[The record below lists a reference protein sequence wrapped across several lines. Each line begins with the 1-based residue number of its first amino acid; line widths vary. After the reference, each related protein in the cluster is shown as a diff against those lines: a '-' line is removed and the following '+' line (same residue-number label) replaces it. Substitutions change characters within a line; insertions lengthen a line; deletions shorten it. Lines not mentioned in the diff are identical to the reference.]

1 MSPAPLDDRVNAR
14 AQLEH
19 VARTLYANPTAALR
33 AMRHDAHVEGAKAVG
48 HKLETDF
55 LQYGE
60 PSADLHGPKRV
71 RAQEALRIGGVA
83 ADVERWLTIDHT
95 PPQQQLV
102 ADTDIERVMRAPDA
116 EALGRHPAEGDRR
129 NQARD
134 PKEVLNPEERLAYE
148 QLEAYAAARER
159 EAQRKAAEAQLHA
172 IADHRENLRAAEE
185 SLPQAKAELTRE
197 VEDTY
202 TDGKPGFMARR
213 QGISKGT
220 SARETIE
227 EALKRDGPAE
237 TARRIRSGE
246 LLGKQ
251 QKPIN
256 APQRFFGSP
265 RRDSAAEMEARER
278 VAKRV
283 ETVGYY
289 EGDLGK
295 WSTFRPQDGPPVTGA
310 KNVRAA
316 LDREEAR
323 VLAESGLGPARN
335 EIARNRPVAPHP
347 SREASQLGTAALRQ
361 LDRLSP
367 ESRECVAQAA
377 QRAGGDRITAAL
389 GHLQTIQMAVRS
401 LREGVEP
408 PGM

>member
-1 MSPAPLDDRVNAR
+1 MSTAPLDDRVNAR

-19 VARTLYANPTAALR
+19 VARTLYADPTAALR

-48 HKLETDF
+48 HRLETDF

-60 PSADLHGPKRV
+60 PSPDLHGLKRV
-71 RAQEALRIGGVA
+71 RAQEALRVGGVA

-95 PPQQQLV
+95 PPEQRLV
-102 ADTDIERVMRAPDA
+102 VDTEIERVMGAPDA
-116 EALGRHPAEGDRR
+116 EALGRHPAESDRR
-129 NQARD
+129 NSAHD
-134 PKEVLNPEERLAYE
+134 PREVLNPDERLAYE
-148 QLEAYAAARER
+148 QLDAYAAARER
-159 EAQRKAAEAQLHA
+159 EAQRQAAEARLHA

-185 SLPQAKAELTRE
+185 SLPQAKAALHRE

-202 TDGKPGFMARR
+202 SDGKPGLLARR
-213 QGISKGT
+213 RGIGKGT
-220 SARETIE
+220 SAGEMIE

-237 TARRIRSGE
+237 TARRLRSGE

-251 QKPIN
+251 QKPVS
-256 APQRFFGSP
+256 PPKRFLGSA
-265 RRDSAAEMEARER
+265 RRDSVAEMEARER

-283 ETVGYY
+283 ETIGYY

-323 VLAESGLGPARN
+323 VLAESGLGPVRN
-335 EIARNRPVAPHP
+335 EIARNRPAALHP

-367 ESRECVAQAA
+367 ESRERVAQFA
-377 QRAGGDRITAAL
+377 QRAGADRITAAL
-389 GHLQTIQMAVRS
+389 GHLQTIQMTVRS

>member
-1 MSPAPLDDRVNAR
+1 MSTAPLDDRINAR

-19 VARTLYANPTAALR
+19 VATALYENPVAALR
-33 AMRHDAHVEGAKAVG
+33 AMRHDAHVDGAEAVRR
-48 HKLETDF
+48 KLETDF

-60 PSADLHGPKRV
+60 PSPDLHGPKRI
-71 RAQEALRIGGVA
+71 RAQEALRVGGVA

-95 PPQQQLV
+95 PPQPQLV
-102 ADTDIERVMRAPDA
+102 ADSAIERVLQAPDA
-116 EALGRHPAEGDRR
+116 ESLGRDPAEWDRR
-129 NQARD
+129 NPAHD
-134 PKEVLNPEERLAYE
+134 PREILSPNERLAYE

-159 EAQRKAAEAQLHA
+159 EAQRQAAEARLHA
-172 IADHRENLRAAEE
+172 IADHKENLRAAEE
-185 SLPQAKAELTRE
+185 NLPEAKAALRRE
-197 VEDTY
+197 VEETF
-202 TDGKPGFMARR
+202 TDGKPGFLTRR
-213 QGISKGT
+213 QGISKGP
-220 SARETIE
+220 SAVETVE

-251 QKPIN
+251 QKRITSP
-256 APQRFFGSP
+256 AGFFGLP
-265 RRDSAAEMEARER
+265 RRDANAEMEARER
-278 VAKRV
+278 IAKRV

-295 WSTFRPQDGPPVTGA
+295 WSTFQHQDGPPVTGA

-323 VLAESGLGPARN
+323 ILGESDLGPARK
-335 EIARNRPVAPHP
+335 EIARSRQVAPHP
-347 SREASQLGTAALRQ
+347 SREASQLGTAARRQ

-367 ESRECVAQAA
+367 ESRERVARVAQL
-377 QRAGGDRITAAL
+377 AGADRIATAL
-389 GHLQTIQMAVRS
+389 GHLQTIHMAARS
-401 LREGVEP
+401 LREGIEP